1 LVPIFNAATPMT
13 LPAIVERASAP
24 VQLIVLVLALAAVS
38 AVIICVVKLRSGPRL
53 AGGSAFVSG
62 LRFGGPLAGLLGA
75 AWGVWRMSVGL
86 ARVGGSVPTQVLARG
101 WAEASL
107 LALLGLAC
115 GLLAVVA
122 NWALEARI
130 DRDVLRG

>member
-1 LVPIFNAATPMT
+1 
-13 LPAIVERASAP
+13 
-24 VQLIVLVLALAAVS
+24 
-38 AVIICVVKLRSGPRL
+38 
-53 AGGSAFVSG
+53 
-62 LRFGGPLAGLLGA
+62 
-75 AWGVWRMSVGL
+75 MSVGL

-107 LALLGLAC
+107 LVLLGLAC